1 MIVRE
6 ESYGKRVILFPGD
19 YYVTDKQIRIS
30 TLLGSCVSACLYDP
44 VNKIV
49 GMNHFL
55 LSNRRYSHTAPL
67 VMTEAGRYGVHAMEI
82 IINGMLKLGA
92 QKKYINAKVCGGSSL
107 SITREKRD
115 NFHCVGEVN
124 CRFIKEF
131 LQNDRIKIVASDLGG
146 DTGRVIHFDTHDF
159 TLYIRKIKKVSLK
172 GLGIRDKEYWKR
184 ELKRHREE
192 EVQAEPELWG

>member
-6 ESYGKRVILFPGD
+6 EPYGKRVILFPGE
-19 YYVTDKQIRIS
+19 YYVTDKKVRIS

-44 VNKIV
+44 VNRVV

-55 LSNRRYSHTAPL
+55 LSIRRYSRNAPL

-92 QKKYINAKVCGGSSL
+92 QKKHINAKVCGGSSL
-107 SITREKRD
+107 GITRENKD
-115 NFHCVGEVN
+115 NFHCVGRVN

-131 LQNDRIKIVASDLGG
+131 LQNDGIKIVSSDLGG
-146 DTGRVIHFDTHDF
+146 PTGRVVHFDTKDYS
-159 TLYIRKIKKVSLK
+159 LYIRKIKKVPLN
-172 GLGIRDKEYWKR
+172 GLGVRDKEHLEQ
-184 ELKRHREE
+184 ELKRHCRE
-192 EVQAEPELWG
+192 VNEPEIWG

>member
-6 ESYGKRVILFPGD
+6 EPYGKRVILFPGE
-19 YYVTDKQIRIS
+19 YFVTDRKVRIS

-44 VNKIV
+44 VNRVV

-55 LSNRRYSHTAPL
+55 LSNRRYANRSPL
-67 VMTEAGRYGVHAMEI
+67 VTTEAGRYGVHAMEI

-107 SITREKRD
+107 NIARDNKD
-115 NFHCVGEVN
+115 NFHCVGQVN

-131 LQNDRIKIVASDLGG
+131 LHNDGIKIVSSDLGG
-146 DTGRVIHFDTHDF
+146 PTGRVVHFDTHDF
-159 TLYIRKIKKVSLK
+159 SLYIRKIKKVTLN
-172 GLGIRDKEYWKR
+172 GLGVRDKEYWKQ

-192 EVQAEPELWG
+192 GTEPEIWK

>member
-6 ESYGKRVILFPGD
+6 EPYGKRVILFPGE
-19 YYVTDKQIRIS
+19 YYVTDKKVRIS

-44 VNKIV
+44 VNRVV

-55 LSNRRYSHTAPL
+55 LSIRRYSQNAPL

-92 QKKYINAKVCGGSSL
+92 QKKHINAKVCGGSSL
-107 SITREKRD
+107 SITRENKD
-115 NFHCVGEVN
+115 NFHCVGRVN

-131 LQNDRIKIVASDLGG
+131 LQNDGIKIVSSDLGG
-146 DTGRVIHFDTHDF
+146 PTGRVVHFDTKDYS
-159 TLYIRKIKKVSLK
+159 LYIRKIKKVTLN
-172 GLGIRDKEYWKR
+172 GLGVRDKEHLEQ
-184 ELKRHREE
+184 ELKRHFGEGT
-192 EVQAEPELWG
+192 EPEIWR